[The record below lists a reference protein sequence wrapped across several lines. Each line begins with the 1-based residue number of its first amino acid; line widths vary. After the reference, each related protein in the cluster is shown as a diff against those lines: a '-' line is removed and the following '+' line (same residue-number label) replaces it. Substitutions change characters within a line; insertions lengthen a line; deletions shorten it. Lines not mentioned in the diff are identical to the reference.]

1 MASRYPASFF
11 GPMAFSR
18 LHWINHSRSSVVA
31 RASSFSLSSSSP
43 ASSGAAPP
51 SKPRTS
57 NPSSPPLQP
66 VASSYYPWSKII
78 DELAD
83 QILEAV
89 RLEILKMKRP
99 DSASGRLLSHGTVQ
113 TLL

>member
-1 MASRYPASFF
+1 MIDRYGVEVSGQLLWADGLFPFALDQPQPLVGRCPRF
-11 GPMAFSR
+11 
-18 LHWINHSRSSVVA
+18 LI
-31 RASSFSLSSSSP
+31 LP

-57 NPSSPPLQP
+57 NPSSPPLRP